1 MENETQENYWDYMG
15 RRLKEEK
22 PHTVTVE
29 AGDDGELFLPSPVEL
44 LNQMGWDFGDTL
56 IWEENFDGHKI
67 SSYTLRK
74 KDT

>member
-15 RRLKEEK
+15 RRMKEEK

-29 AGDDGELFLPSPVEL
+29 AGDDGELFLPIPVEL